1 MGGGLT
7 TTAFFLYSVPR
18 RNGVIMCIRTGT
30 VLGVIVG
37 ILAGYTAMGRTSQ
50 AAAVRQMLVDGDGRA
65 STSVRPPGEPFLL
78 HVRTPPL
85 QSFTIIPRD
94 KKFIL
99 TDVMYIAQ
107 GSLRQEIAV
116 NIASA
121 NPLRQSHDILFQV
134 RISPGESDDVH
145 LCSGYVIPSGHSLTA
160 FSNAGP
166 EPNQFVSVA
175 VTGYLA
181 DE

>member
-1 MGGGLT
+1 M
-7 TTAFFLYSVPR
+7 R
-18 RNGVIMCIRTGT
+18 MRTGAGI
-30 VLGVIVG
+30 VLGLIVG
-37 ILAGYTAMGRTSQ
+37 ILAGYTATALTSQ
-50 AAAVRQMLVDGDGRA
+50 APPVRQVLVDGDGRA
-65 STSVRPPGEPFLL
+65 STSWRPPGEPFML

-85 QSFTIIPRD
+85 QSFTVVPRG

-99 TDVMYIAQ
+99 TDVMYMAQ
-107 GSLRQEIAV
+107 GNLRQEIAV

-134 RISPGESDDVH
+134 RISPAESDDVH
-145 LCSGYVIPSGHSLTA
+145 LCSGYVIPSGHTLTA

-166 EPNQFVSVA
+166 APDQFVSVA
-175 VTGYLA
+175 VNGYLQ

>member
-1 MGGGLT
+1 
-7 TTAFFLYSVPR
+7 
-18 RNGVIMCIRTGT
+18 MCIRTGT

-65 STSVRPPGEPFLL
+65 STSLRPPGEPFLL

-107 GSLRQEIAV
+107 GSLRQQIAV

>member
-1 MGGGLT
+1 M
-7 TTAFFLYSVPR
+7 
-18 RNGVIMCIRTGT
+18 RTGAGT
-30 VLGVIVG
+30 VLGLIVG
-37 ILAGYTAMGRTSQ
+37 ILAGYTATGLTSQ
-50 AAAVRQMLVDGDGRA
+50 APAVRQELVDGDGRA
-65 STSVRPPGEPFLL
+65 STSWRPPGEPFML

-85 QSFTIIPRD
+85 QSFTVVPRG

-121 NPLRQSHDILFQV
+121 NLLRQSHDILFQV

-145 LCSGYVIPSGHSLTA
+145 LCSGYVIPSGHTLTA

-166 EPNQFVSVA
+166 APDQFVSVA
-175 VTGYLA
+175 VTGYLQ